1 MMPEKKISPFVS
13 VVFPN
18 FNGGNFVI
26 KVIDS
31 ILSLNYP
38 TERFEIIIIDNGSSD
53 NSPETIKSRC
63 ASYIDSKK
71 IKLIELDSNVGAPAA
86 YNIGIKNADE
96 NYDYILKLDN
106 DLILDKNSLAELI
119 KSGESDVKIGIVG
132 GKVFYFSEK
141 ERLHL
146 IGSKLR
152 PFYGGG
158 IGIGKYKLDRNKYNK
173 NLELDA
179 VNGCMMLVK
188 SSLINEIGLMD
199 EKYFLYFDDLD
210 WSLRAVRKG
219 FKSIYCHN
227 ATAFHNTSPPYKR
240 FQSRNWLHYA
250 VYNSFY
256 FMRKNYTGLDRLI
269 FLIATHLRVL
279 HYIVGIFL
287 NNNIFKQI
295 YLLKTVFS
303 SYSKGMAYLWIKES

>member
-1 MMPEKKISPFVS
+1 MMPEKKIFPFVS

-18 FNGGNFVI
+18 FNGGHFVI
-26 KVIDS
+26 KVIES
-31 ILSLNYP
+31 ILNLNYP
-38 TERFEIIIIDNGSSD
+38 TQRIEIIIVDNGSSD
-53 NSPETIKSRC
+53 NSLETIKNKC
-63 ASYIDSKK
+63 ISYVVSKK
-71 IKLIELDSNVGAPAA
+71 VKLIELDSNVGAPAA

-96 NYDYILKLDN
+96 NCDYILKIDN
-106 DLILDKNSLAELI
+106 DLILDKNALAELI

-158 IGIGKYKLDRNKYNK
+158 IGIGKYKLDSNKYNK
-173 NLELDA
+173 DLELDA

-188 SSLINEIGLMD
+188 RSLINKIGLMD

-210 WSLRAVRKG
+210 WSLRAIRKG
-219 FKSIYCHN
+219 FKSVYCHK
-227 ATAFHNTSPPYKR
+227 AKAFHNTSQPHKR
-240 FQSRNWLHYA
+240 FQSKNWLYFA

-256 FMRKNYTGLDRLI
+256 FMKKNYVSFDRLI
-269 FLIATHLRVL
+269 FLLAIHIRILFYV
-279 HYIVGIFL
+279 VGILL
-287 NNNIFKQI
+287 NNNIFRQI
-295 YLLKTVFS
+295 KLLNTVFS
-303 SYSKGMAYLWIKES
+303 SYFKGMEYLWKKEL